1 MNIKPRLT
9 QNQSLKL
16 GLNPKLIQMFNIF
29 HLSYADLVEHIK
41 HEQDDNVF
49 IDVSQPD
56 SLMTTTVSQSSS
68 ETNSESHFSDSIP
81 TAGYQSIREFALSQ
95 INYCPA
101 TSLQKKIITLLIDSL
116 DDKGFILNWNE
127 VSKHIQS
134 SLSVSTP
141 TINKC
146 LILLQEFEP
155 DGIGARSLSECLNI
169 QIKHLDL
176 DNDHLTSLL
185 TKVTQLHLD
194 DLANK
199 NFKVIAKS
207 CGIPLEGVDPLA
219 DFIKTNLNPNPG
231 SMFTSNTTQYITP
244 SFQLSYK
251 QGNVIIQNLEI
262 DKGISISLSENYLET
277 LKNKDIDKETK
288 QFLTEKYQ
296 KAKDMIQFIN
306 QRRDMLESLMS
317 YIAKKQILYF
327 EKGPDYLVPLLQK
340 DVAADLSL
348 SPSTVSRILSSKF
361 CQTDFGTIPLNI
373 LCPRNYFGKT
383 KDQFTLFIAHYLKKH
398 PHLSDQKICLL
409 LKEKGIKIARRTVT
423 KYRHQLGLVSSYFK
437 GRST

>member
-134 SLSVSTP
+134 S
-141 TINKC
+141 I
-146 LILLQEFEP
+146 
-155 DGIGARSLSECLNI
+155 
-169 QIKHLDL
+169 H
-176 DNDHLTSLL
+176 
-185 TKVTQLHLD
+185 
-194 DLANK
+194 
-199 NFKVIAKS
+199 
-207 CGIPLEGVDPLA
+207 
-219 DFIKTNLNPNPG
+219 
-231 SMFTSNTTQYITP
+231 
-244 SFQLSYK
+244 
-251 QGNVIIQNLEI
+251 
-262 DKGISISLSENYLET
+262 
-277 LKNKDIDKETK
+277 
-288 QFLTEKYQ
+288 
-296 KAKDMIQFIN
+296 
-306 QRRDMLESLMS
+306 
-317 YIAKKQILYF
+317 
-327 EKGPDYLVPLLQK
+327 
-340 DVAADLSL
+340 
-348 SPSTVSRILSSKF
+348 
-361 CQTDFGTIPLNI
+361 
-373 LCPRNYFGKT
+373 
-383 KDQFTLFIAHYLKKH
+383 
-398 PHLSDQKICLL
+398 
-409 LKEKGIKIARRTVT
+409 
-423 KYRHQLGLVSSYFK
+423 
-437 GRST
+437 